1 MLSSRSRRIPLI
13 AALFSILFALTGCST
28 ALAQNGGFG
37 EGSGSVAIPQP
48 EPSLE
53 TEMDASATFE
63 VEMTPAVFAE
73 GSEVDDIITTIA
85 GDMFEGDDG
94 EVHFGHR
101 ITSGE
106 ARITGAI
113 PAYIVKPNG
122 SLQIGGWYYLVYDEN
137 GPRLMVFVRSREA
150 FFDKDLFD
158 ATPVEMRNYVL
169 PLTYHKETSWYGG
182 ITINGVVDAMEESAT
197 GALSFLTTR
206 KGDYL
211 YDGERAFYI
220 RDAHEESTEGY
231 LSDCESQ
238 LTEDERAD
246 LPDVASVIYV
256 PGIVGVELV
265 DASETQSLPYE
276 SPETAG
282 YYNSGK

>member
-1 MLSSRSRRIPLI
+1 MKTRREFVCL
-13 AALFSILFALTGCST
+13 ASVGALLALAGCSS
-28 ALAQNGGFG
+28 ALARNGNFG
-37 EGSGSVAIPQP
+37 EGSGSAETPQP
-48 EPSLE
+48 EPSQE
-53 TEMDASATFE
+53 TEEDAPATFE

-85 GDMFEGDDG
+85 NDMFEGDDG
-94 EVHFGHR
+94 ELHLGHR

-113 PAYIVKPNG
+113 PAYIVQPSG

-137 GPRLMVFVRSREA
+137 GPRLMVFVRNLDVIT
-150 FFDKDLFD
+150 DKLLLDVLN
-158 ATPVEMRNYVL
+158 ATPVEDRNYVW

-182 ITINGVVDAMEESAT
+182 IAINGVTDAMEESMT

-211 YDGERAFYI
+211 YDGERAFYV
-220 RDAHEESTEGY
+220 RDTHEDSTAGY

-246 LPDVASVIYV
+246 LPDVASVMYV
-256 PGIVGVELV
+256 PGIVGVDLV
-265 DASETQSLPYE
+265 DASETQPLPYE

-282 YYNSGK
+282 YYNPGK

>member
-1 MLSSRSRRIPLI
+1 MKTRREFVTL
-13 AALFSILFALTGCST
+13 ASVSALLALAGCST
-28 ALAQNGGFG
+28 ALAQNGGLG

-48 EPSLE
+48 EPSQE

-158 ATPVEMRNYVL
+158 ATPVERRNYVWG
-169 PLTYHKETSWYGG
+169 LTYHKDTSWYGG
-182 ITINGVVDAMEESAT
+182 IAINGVTDAMEESMT

-211 YDGERAFYI
+211 YDGERAFYV
-220 RDAHEESTEGY
+220 RDTHEDSTAGY

-246 LPDVASVIYV
+246 LPDVASVMYV
-256 PGIVGVELV
+256 PGIVGVDLV
-265 DASETQSLPYE
+265 DASETQPLPYE

-282 YYNSGK
+282 YYKPGK